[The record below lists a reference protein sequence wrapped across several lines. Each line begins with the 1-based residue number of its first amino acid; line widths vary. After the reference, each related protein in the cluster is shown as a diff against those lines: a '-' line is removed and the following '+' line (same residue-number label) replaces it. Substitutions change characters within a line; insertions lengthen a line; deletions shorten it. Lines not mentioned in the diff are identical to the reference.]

1 MLKDHKEIFIEKEK
15 NEWKSKDEKSKM
27 KKAFGECSSSKNR
40 RGALFFIVME
50 GNFSR
55 GSNYEN
61 LSTLSTVIFGVPFL
75 NR

>member
-15 NEWKSKDEKSKM
+15 NEWKSKNEKSEM
-27 KKAFGECSSSKNR
+27 KKAFEERSKNR
-40 RGALFFIVME
+40 SGALFFIVME

-61 LSTLSTVIFGVPFL
+61 
-75 NR
+75 